1 MSGRLIL
8 ASLMV
13 IISGCVAPLPPP
25 PPAPVYVAAP
35 PAGPTLADR
44 LAADEERIRD
54 GLRLGQFT
62 GPEYNELQRRHDAI
76 EGTRREQLALGGG
89 RFAPGQYEQLVGR
102 EEALSRTIFDYRHNG
117 ATPTAH

>member
-1 MSGRLIL
+1 MSSRLIL

-13 IISGCVAPLPPP
+13 ILTGCVAPP
-25 PPAPVYVAAP
+25 PVYVAAP
-35 PAGPTLADR
+35 PPPAEPSLADR
-44 LAADEERIRD
+44 LAADEQRIRD

-62 GPEYNELQRRHDAI
+62 GPEYNELQQRHDAI

-89 RFAPGQYEQLVGR
+89 RFAPGQYEQLAGR
-102 EEALSRTIFDYRHNG
+102 EAALSRTIFDYRHNG

>member
-13 IISGCVAPLPPP
+13 VISGCVAPPP
-25 PPAPVYVAAP
+25 PVYVAAP
-35 PAGPTLADR
+35 PPAPTLVDR
-44 LAADEERIRD
+44 LAADEQRIRD

-62 GPEYNELQRRHDAI
+62 GPEYNELQGRHDAI
-76 EGTRREQLALGGG
+76 EGTRREQLAQGGG